1 MDSTQTRLDSN
12 KYRNRNN
19 LEISNANLFISNNN
33 NPFLISPYAPPTNVA
48 KETTVVDISIIISTL
63 IGDLSSIINLS
74 TFTLSIST
82 IRPIPSDP
90 NQEITIIAST
100 LRLDVAD
107 TVIHGTLEVDGN
119 SKFNNISTGYLF
131 ASVADISTL
140 NVSTLNADTFNV
152 NNFEASTITVSS
164 LYGNNAFTNSLST
177 GQLFASVADISSL
190 NVSTMSVSGNIY
202 FSTLIGSTIT
212 ANTMTIHSTLN
223 VSSIDA
229 TGHISF
235 VTMSGSTITTNTLI
249 VHSTIDVSTVS
260 TGNIHFEIL
269 GGAIG
274 TISSFTFSSIHM
286 LPGVVSSATTG
297 INSSFII
304 TIGGIKYKIP
314 LELA

>member
-177 GQLFASVADISSL
+177 GYLFASVADISSL

-286 LPGVVSSATTG
+286 LPGVVSTATTG

-304 TIGGIKYKIP
+304 SIGGIKYKIP
-314 LELA
+314 LEVA

>member
-48 KETTVVDISIIISTL
+48 KETTVINIDETISTL
-63 IGDLSSIINLS
+63 IGNLSSVINLS

-82 IRPIPSDP
+82 IQPIPSDP

-140 NVSTLNADTFNV
+140 NVL
-152 NNFEASTITVSS
+152 S
-164 LYGNNAFTNSLST
+164 L
-177 GQLFASVADISSL
+177 I
-190 NVSTMSVSGNIY
+190 
-202 FSTLIGSTIT
+202 
-212 ANTMTIHSTLN
+212 
-223 VSSIDA
+223 
-229 TGHISF
+229 HISEP
-235 VTMSGSTITTNTLI
+235 TR
-249 VHSTIDVSTVS
+249 
-260 TGNIHFEIL
+260 
-269 GGAIG
+269 
-274 TISSFTFSSIHM
+274 
-286 LPGVVSSATTG
+286 P
-297 INSSFII
+297 
-304 TIGGIKYKIP
+304 Y
-314 LELA
+314 

>member
-48 KETTVVDISIIISTL
+48 KETTVVVISIIISTL

-100 LRLDVAD
+100 LRLDVVD

-177 GQLFASVADISSL
+177 GYLFASVADISSL

-304 TIGGIKYKIP
+304 TIGGIKYKSP

>member
-48 KETTVVDISIIISTL
+48 KETTVINIDETISTL
-63 IGDLSSIINLS
+63 IGNLSSVINLS

-82 IRPIPSDP
+82 IQPIPSDP

-152 NNFEASTITVSS
+152 NNFEASTLSVSS
-164 LYGNNAFTNSLST
+164 FYGNNAFTNSLST
-177 GQLFASVADISSL
+177 GYLFASVADISSL
-190 NVSTMSVSGNIY
+190 NVSTISASGTIL

-212 ANTMTIHSTLN
+212 GNTFTVHSTLN
-223 VSSIDA
+223 A
-229 TGHISF
+229 
-235 VTMSGSTITTNTLI
+235 STISTSNIFFETL
-249 VHSTIDVSTVS
+249 
-260 TGNIHFEIL
+260 N
-269 GGAIG
+269 GGKG
-274 TISSFTFSSIHM
+274 TISEFTFSSIYM
-286 LPGVVSSATTG
+286 SPGVISTAATTLH
-297 INSSFII
+297 SSFII
-304 TIGGIKYKIP
+304 SIGANKYKIP
-314 LELA
+314 LEKI